1 MHFVAVNARAYEYMM
16 IFGST
21 ETRKSPNKTESVG
34 SENLPTFSGMC
45 ETSVE
50 CAIPLLRP
58 TNKDTYGLCCRNC
71 KKKGDQRGGSDVF
84 DVLGRAGLEI
94 DCAFGMWMV
103 MMVMI
108 TKS

>member
-1 MHFVAVNARAYEYMM
+1 MHFVAVNARAYEYRM

-58 TNKDTYGLCCRNC
+58 TNKDTYCLCCRNC

-84 DVLGRAGLEI
+84 VGEASSTAP
-94 DCAFGMWMV
+94 AFGMWMV